1 MIEVRL
7 TGDQF
12 AHKSFRRHSLAG
24 TLQVRPYIK
33 PVDGLQ
39 GVFYE
44 LDADQFQ

>member
-7 TGDQF
+7 RGDKF
-12 AHKSFRRHSLAG
+12 AQKSFRRHSLAG

-33 PVDGLQ
+33 PIDGLE

-44 LDADQFQ
+44 LDADVFQ